1 MTILSINISGVAII
15 TVKNV
20 DYRCIIHNISKSA
33 AINLLK
39 NSVLEDSGYILFSIY
54 KMIDSMDIYKFL
66 NINIGTVMKT
76 REMLKFVPDHLK
88 TKKVCKHAVIK
99 LPYLL
104 RYVPDQCETQQMCDK
119 AILENGG
126 TLKSVPDCYKNQ
138 EICNK
143 AVDNYPR
150 ALEFVP
156 ECYKTQK
163 CVIKL
168 SILILL
174 QKDLFLNAL

>member
-1 MTILSINISGVAII
+1 
-15 TVKNV
+15 
-20 DYRCIIHNISKSA
+20 
-33 AINLLK
+33 
-39 NSVLEDSGYILFSIY
+39 
-54 KMIDSMDIYKFL
+54 MIDSMDIYKFL

-99 LPYLL
+99 LPY
-104 RYVPDQCETQQMCDK
+104 K

-156 ECYKTQK
+156 ECYKIQK